1 MNSPPIVYVV
11 DDDTSMRKSTCML
24 LDAAGFPYREYES
37 ANAFFAE
44 YKPEQP
50 GCLLLDLHMP
60 GMSGID
66 LVERLRAEQAM
77 LPILMVSGTGTIPLA
92 VKGMKLGV
100 LDFLVKPVEPEL
112 LMSKVRAALELDSQQ
127 RSNAASLGAIRQR
140 LATLTGRERELL
152 RLLVSGMANKNIAA
166 ELNISIKT
174 VENHRANLMEKTG
187 ALNAA
192 DLVRMAMLAGTFT
205 DEGQ

>member
-1 MNSPPIVYVV
+1 MNSASTVFVV
-11 DDDTSMRKSTCML
+11 DDDTSMRKSTCVL
-24 LDAAGFPYREYES
+24 LES
-37 ANAFFAE
+37 AGLPFRDFDSAIAFLNA
-44 YKPEQP
+44 YKPDQP

-60 GMSGID
+60 GMSGIE

-100 LDFLVKPVEPEL
+100 LDFLVKPVDPEL
-112 LMSKVRAALELDSQQ
+112 LISKVMAALELDMQQ

-140 LATLTGRERELL
+140 LATLTARERELL

-192 DLVRMAMLAGTFT
+192 DLVRMAMLAGPV
-205 DEGQ
+205 DDAG